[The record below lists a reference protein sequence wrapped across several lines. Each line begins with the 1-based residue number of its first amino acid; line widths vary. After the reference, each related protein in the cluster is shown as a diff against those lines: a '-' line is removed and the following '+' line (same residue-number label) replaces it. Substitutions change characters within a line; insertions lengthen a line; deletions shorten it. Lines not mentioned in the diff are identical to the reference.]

1 MKLATTTEDF
11 NRFAPDYESRIR
23 LLHEAGFRHIDLSM
37 YVLKGNDELMLDD
50 NWRENARR
58 IKSFASSLG
67 MDFVQAHSPGG
78 NPLMQD
84 DRFDTLLSSTIRSI
98 EICGILGIPH
108 TVVHAGHAKGIS
120 KEEYFERN
128 LAFYRLLFP
137 VMEATGVSVLVENST
152 KANMGDQYY
161 VNSGADLAEFLR
173 YAGHPLLHACWDT
186 GHANCEGTQYDEIMA
201 LGDEL
206 RGVHINDNRGG
217 GDEHLLPWMG
227 TMNLDDIMHGLID
240 SGYKG
245 SFTFE
250 SCSAL
255 RPAKYWQGNR
265 RAYKADTRLAEPTL
279 GMQKHLEALMYEMGT
294 HILTSYGIEAE

>member
-1 MKLATTTEDF
+1 MSTPILTCTNLNKSYTSGKPVLH
-11 NRFAPDYESRIR
+11 NLNISLSGGKIVG
-23 LLHEAGFRHIDLSM
+23 LLGPN
-37 YVLKGNDELMLDD
+37 GCG
-50 NWRENARR
+50 
-58 IKSFASSLG
+58 KS
-67 MDFVQAHSPGG
+67 
-78 NPLMQD
+78 
-84 DRFDTLLSSTIRSI
+84 TLLKLISGILVPDSGSI

-128 LAFYRLLFP
+128 LAFYRQLFP

-186 GHANCEGTQYDEIMA
+186 GHANCEGSQYDEIMA

-217 GDEHLLPWMG
+217 GDEHIAPFLG
-227 TMNLDDIMHGLID
+227 TLNHDEVISALID
-240 SGYKG
+240 VGFKG
-245 SFTFE
+245 CFTLECMSSLRPYNCWQGVRVRFE
-250 SCSAL
+250 KSAL
-255 RPAKYWQGNR
+255 LR
-265 RAYKADTRLAEPTL
+265 EPQL
-279 GMQKHLEALMYEMGT
+279 FMQRHIEKMMYETSEWMLKGT
-294 HILTSYGIEAE
+294 DVTSNGTSSSCRW